1 MIENFNHKGLER
13 LFEHDDG
20 KLLRPDLVGR
30 IGDLLARL
38 DAAEA
43 IKDLD
48 IPSLRLH
55 PLKGKFK
62 GSGQSRFG
70 PTGASFFVLPMV
82 RPPRSN

>member
-1 MIENFNHKGLER
+1 MYFNHKGLER

-48 IPSLRLH
+48 TQACGCIL
-55 PLKGKFK
+55 
-62 GSGQSRFG
+62 
-70 PTGASFFVLPMV
+70 
-82 RPPRSN
+82 